1 MDPKEKEILE
11 IIATAKTCIQHKD
24 YYIARNLLI
33 QAEEIF
39 HTCKA
44 KVMLDI
50 PVDAMGFHIA
60 EKVCCEFSKE
70 ISLLSW
76 TVLMK

>member
-1 MDPKEKEILE
+1 MDPKEKETASCCNDFQNFL
-11 IIATAKTCIQHKD
+11 AKTCIQHKD

-60 EKVCCEFSKE
+60 EKVCCEFS
-70 ISLLSW
+70 
-76 TVLMK
+76 